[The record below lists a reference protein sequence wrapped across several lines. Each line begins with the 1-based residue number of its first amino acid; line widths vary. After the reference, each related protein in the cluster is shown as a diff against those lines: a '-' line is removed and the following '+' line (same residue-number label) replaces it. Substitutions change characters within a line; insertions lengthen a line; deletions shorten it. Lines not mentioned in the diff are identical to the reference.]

1 MKRILSILLVMSL
14 IFGLTGCKN
23 DGEAEKA
30 VEHSVNIEEYAKK
43 GEIPECNYK
52 LGMNLDELKEGIE
65 ADFEQT
71 EHHDHDF
78 AYFVEEREEGALIN
92 AGLYM
97 YYYDE
102 YNEAD
107 GVKCIVSFDE
117 AFGFKTGTV
126 IVQVEEVLKQYEYV
140 EENFNDTNAFFIF
153 GSEGKVLRAEFG
165 DYTVIFAFVENA
177 LSATAI
183 YKTNDWK

>member
-1 MKRILSILLVMSL
+1 MKRILSVLLILSL
-14 IFGLTGCKN
+14 IFAFSGCKK
-23 DGEAEKA
+23 EASEET
-30 VEHSVNIEEYAKK
+30 VQHSVDIEKYAKK
-43 GEIPECNYK
+43 GEIPECKYT

-65 ADFEQT
+65 KDFEDT
-71 EHHDHDF
+71 LHDEQDI
-78 AYFVEEREEGALIN
+78 AYFVEVREEGALVN

-107 GVKCIVSFDE
+107 GVKYIVSFDK
-117 AFGFKTGTV
+117 AFGFNTGTV
-126 IVQVEEVLKQYEYV
+126 IVQVEEVLKQYKYV
-140 EENFNDTNAFFIF
+140 KEDFNDTNSFFIL
-153 GSEGKVLRAEFG
+153 GAEGKVLIAEFG
-165 DYTVIFAFVENA
+165 DYTVIFAFVDNA

>member
-1 MKRILSILLVMSL
+1 MKRILSVLLVMSL
-14 IFGLTGCKN
+14 IFSFSGCKKE
-23 DGEAEKA
+23 EAEKT
-30 VEHSVNIEEYAKK
+30 VVHSVNIEEFAKK
-43 GEIPECNYK
+43 GEIPECKYN
-52 LGMNLDELKEGIE
+52 LGMNLEELKQGIE
-65 ADFEQT
+65 KDFEET
-71 EHHDHDF
+71 PHDEHDP
-78 AYFVEEREEGALIN
+78 AYFIEERKEGALVN

-107 GVKCIVSFDE
+107 GVKYIVSFDT

-126 IVQVEEVLKQYEYV
+126 IKQVEEVLKQYKYIKED
-140 EENFNDTNAFFIF
+140 FNEKNSFFIL
-153 GSEGKVLRAEFG
+153 GSQGKVLRTEFG
-165 DYTVIFAFVENA
+165 EYTLIFAFVDNG